1 MKLQP
6 ASKKQLS
13 RIAAGSSIC
22 AVIEIAAFV
31 VLHFCGIGHFSY
43 RIILGTLGGTLI
55 AIVNF
60 ALMCLMVQTAAATQ
74 DEKLRKAKVQGSY
87 NLRLFVQAA
96 WVVAAFFIPFIN
108 VIAAAIPLLFPTA
121 VIYFLQITGRL
132 MPEEE
137 LSAPA
142 QESAPKAEDS
152 EEENP
157 DDENPED
164 NLNSFEV

>member
-22 AVIEIAAFV
+22 AVIEIAAFA
-31 VLHFCGIGHFSY
+31 VLHFCGIGQFSY

-55 AIVNF
+55 SILNF

-74 DEKLRKAKVQGSY
+74 DQKLRKAKVQASY

-108 VIAAAIPLLFPTA
+108 VIAAAVPLLFPTS

-132 MPEEE
+132 MPKEET
-137 LSAPA
+137 SASTREPV
-142 QESAPKAEDS
+142 P
-152 EEENP
+152 EE
-157 DDENPED
+157 ENPED

>member
-31 VLHFCGIGHFSY
+31 VLHFCGIGRFSF

-55 AIVNF
+55 AILNF

-74 DEKLRKAKVQGSY
+74 DQKLRKAKVQASY

-108 VIAAAIPLLFPTA
+108 VIAAAVPLLFPTA

-132 MPEEE
+132 MPKEET
-137 LSAPA
+137 SASTREPVP
-142 QESAPKAEDS
+142 EK
-152 EEENP
+152 ENS
-157 DDENPED
+157 ED

>member
-13 RIAAGSSIC
+13 RIAAGCGVC
-22 AVIEIAAFV
+22 AVIEIAAFG
-31 VLHFCGIGHFSY
+31 VLHFCGIGQFSY

-55 AIVNF
+55 AILNF

-74 DEKLRKAKVQGSY
+74 DQKLRKAKVQASY

-108 VIAAAIPLLFPTA
+108 VIAAAVPLLFPTA

-132 MPEEE
+132 MPKEET
-137 LSAPA
+137 SASTREPV
-142 QESAPKAEDS
+142 P
-152 EEENP
+152 EEENS
-157 DDENPED
+157 ED

>member
-31 VLHFCGIGHFSY
+31 VLHFCGIGRFSF

-55 AIVNF
+55 AILNF

-74 DEKLRKAKVQGSY
+74 DQKLRKAKVQASY

-108 VIAAAIPLLFPTA
+108 VIAAAVPLLFPTA

-132 MPEEE
+132 MPKEET
-137 LSAPA
+137 SASTREPV
-142 QESAPKAEDS
+142 P
-152 EEENP
+152 EE
-157 DDENPED
+157 ENPED

>member
-31 VLHFCGIGHFSY
+31 VLHFCGIGRFSF

-55 AIVNF
+55 AILNF

-74 DEKLRKAKVQGSY
+74 DQKLRKAKVQASY

-108 VIAAAIPLLFPTA
+108 VIAAAVPLLFPTV

-132 MPEEE
+132 MPKEET
-137 LSAPA
+137 SASTREPV
-142 QESAPKAEDS
+142 P
-152 EEENP
+152 EE
-157 DDENPED
+157 ENPED

>member
-31 VLHFCGIGHFSY
+31 VLHFCGIGQFSY

-55 AIVNF
+55 AILNF

-74 DEKLRKAKVQGSY
+74 DQKLRKAKVQASY
-87 NLRLFVQAA
+87 NLRLFIQAA
-96 WVVAAFFIPFIN
+96 WVVAAFFIPFLN
-108 VIAAAIPLLFPTA
+108 VIAAAVPLLFPTA

-132 MPEEE
+132 MPEDET
-137 LSAPA
+137 SAPA
-142 QESAPKAEDS
+142 RESIPEEEDS
-152 EEENP
+152 
-157 DDENPED
+157 ED
-164 NLNSFEV
+164 NLNSFEA

>member
-22 AVIEIAAFV
+22 AAIEIAAFA

-43 RIILGTLGGTLI
+43 RIITGTVGGTLV
-55 AIVNF
+55 AILNF
-60 ALMCLMVQTAAATQ
+60 ALMCLMVQNAAGIQ
-74 DEKLRKAKVQGSY
+74 DQKLLKAKVQGSY
-87 NLRLFVQAA
+87 NLRILVQAA
-96 WVVAAFFIPFIN
+96 WVIAAFFIPFIN

-121 VIYFLQITGRL
+121 VIYFLQVTGRL

-137 LSAPA
+137 RPSPVREPVA
-142 QESAPKAEDS
+142 
-152 EEENP
+152 EEEK
-157 DDENPED
+157 PED

>member
-31 VLHFCGIGHFSY
+31 VLHFCGIGQFNY

-55 AIVNF
+55 AILNF
-60 ALMCLMVQTAAATQ
+60 ALMCLMVQNAAGIQ
-74 DEKLRKAKVQGSY
+74 DEKRLKLKVQSSY
-87 NLRLFVQAA
+87 NLRIFIQAA
-96 WVVAAFFIPFIN
+96 WVAVAFFVVAAFFIPFIN
-108 VIAAAIPLLFPTA
+108 VIAAAVPLLFPTA

-132 MPEEE
+132 MPKEET
-137 LSAPA
+137 SASTREPV
-142 QESAPKAEDS
+142 P
-152 EEENP
+152 EE
-157 DDENPED
+157 ENPED

>member
-31 VLHFCGIGHFSY
+31 VLHFCGIGRFSF

-55 AIVNF
+55 AILNF

-74 DEKLRKAKVQGSY
+74 DQKLRKAKVQASY

-108 VIAAAIPLLFPTA
+108 VIAAAVPLLFPTA

-132 MPEEE
+132 MPKEET
-137 LSAPA
+137 SASTREPV
-142 QESAPKAEDS
+142 P
-152 EEENP
+152 EEENS
-157 DDENPED
+157 ED